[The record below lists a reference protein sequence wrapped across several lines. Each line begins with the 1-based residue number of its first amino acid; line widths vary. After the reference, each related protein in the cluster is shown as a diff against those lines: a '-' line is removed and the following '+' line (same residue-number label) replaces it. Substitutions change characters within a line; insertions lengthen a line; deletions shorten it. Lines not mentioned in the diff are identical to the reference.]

1 MKIILAR
8 PRGFCAGV
16 VRAIDIVEK
25 SLEVFDA
32 PVYVR
37 HEIVHNQHVV
47 DGLRAKGATFV
58 EELDEIPDGAAAIFS
73 AHGVSKALW
82 AEAKE
87 RKLNTIDATCPL
99 VTKVHRQAHR
109 LHRMG
114 YEILL
119 IGHAGH
125 PEVEGTMG
133 QLPGKIR
140 LIQTTDE
147 ARRVRVSQPDRVAYL
162 TQTTLSLDDTAE
174 IVSVLRERFPA
185 LQSPPTDDICYATQN
200 RQAAVKRLA
209 EVADLI
215 IVIGAANS
223 SNSNRLVEV
232 ATSHNIAAYLVKS
245 AAELQDDWFQ
255 DVEIVAVTA
264 GASAPEYL
272 VQEVVNYVQERYD
285 GEIIG
290 DQDGIDEDVHFPLP
304 RQLAA
309 LGSDIGTSA
318 NS

>member
-1 MKIILAR
+1 MHIILAR

-16 VRAIDIVEK
+16 VRAIDIVER
-25 SLEVFDA
+25 SLQVFDG

-37 HEIVHNQHVV
+37 HEIVHNRHVV
-47 DGLRAKGATFV
+47 NDLRSKGAKFV
-58 EELDEIPDGAAAIFS
+58 EDLNEIPDGAMAIFS
-73 AHGVSKALW
+73 AHGVPKAVW
-82 AEAKE
+82 AEA
-87 RKLNTIDATCPL
+87 RQRGLNIIDATCPL

-109 LHRMG
+109 LDRLG

-140 LIQTTDE
+140 LIQTPQE
-147 ARRVRVSQPDRVAYL
+147 AERVEVRDPHRVAYL
-162 TQTTLSLDDTAE
+162 MQTTLSVDDTAE
-174 IVSVLRERFPA
+174 VVRVLRRRFPA
-185 LQSPPTDDICYATQN
+185 LQAPPTDNICYATQN

-209 EVADLI
+209 RLANLV

-232 ATSHNIAAYLVKS
+232 ATSHSVRAHRVES
-245 AAELQDDWFQ
+245 AAELRDEWFR
-255 DVEIVAVTA
+255 DVETVAITA

-272 VQEVVNYVQERYD
+272 VQQVVDHLRQRYGAVIQGDLD
-285 GEIIG
+285 GT
-290 DQDGIDEDVHFPLP
+290 DENVYFPLP
-304 RQLAA
+304 RQLVEVPVSKAA
-309 LGSDIGTSA
+309 HP
-318 NS
+318 

>member
-1 MKIILAR
+1 MRIILAR

-25 SLEVFDA
+25 SLQAFDA

-37 HEIVHNQHVV
+37 HEIVHNRQVV
-47 DGLRAKGATFV
+47 DGLRSKGAIFV
-58 EELDEIPDGAAAIFS
+58 EDLDEIPHGAISIFS
-73 AHGVSKALW
+73 AHGVSKAVW
-82 AEAKE
+82 AEA
-87 RKLNTIDATCPL
+87 RRRGLNTIDATCPL

-109 LHRMG
+109 FDRLG

-125 PEVEGTMG
+125 PEVVGTTG

-140 LIQTTDE
+140 LIQTPEE
-147 ARRVRVSQPDRVAYL
+147 AERVEVQNPERVAYL
-162 TQTTLSLDDTAE
+162 TQTTLSVDDTAE
-174 IVSVLRERFPA
+174 IVRILRRRFPK
-185 LQSPPTDDICYATQN
+185 LEGPPTDDICYATQN

-209 EVADLI
+209 QVADLV

-232 ATSHNIAAYLVKS
+232 ATSQGVAAYRVEG
-245 AAELQDDWFQ
+245 AAELQDEWFRG
-255 DVEIVAVTA
+255 VEAVAITA

-272 VQEVVNYVQERYD
+272 VLEVVNHLRERYSAVVEGDLD
-285 GEIIG
+285 GT
-290 DQDGIDEDVHFPLP
+290 DEDVYFPLP
-304 RQLAA
+304 RQLAEVA
-309 LGSDIGTSA
+309 APKAAHS
-318 NS
+318 